1 MASSECLPPEG
12 SLDGLESMGEV
23 ISAKNG
29 HLVKKLSW
37 CGRPAYA
44 KWFQPSHGFVPW
56 LKRKFRKPLATRL
69 FHIHQEMLEAGIGCP
84 EPFLAAT
91 AADGTALFICAELPF
106 PSIVRIFKDAD
117 SNSFEALFRTAAASV
132 AALHRAG
139 FIHGDCLPGNICLSP
154 DGQSFFIDNDRT
166 RKGQSKRRREV
177 NIIQFCSHTATIDG
191 IDESHY
197 RAFIMEHHR
206 LLYGSDALV
215 PYVERLLERI
225 RRRIAV
231 IAAQRQAMN

>member
-1 MASSECLPPEG
+1 MASSECPPPEG

-29 HLVKKLSW
+29 HLVRKLSW

-44 KWFQPSHGFVPW
+44 KWFHPSAGLVPW
-56 LKRKFRKPLATRL
+56 LKLKFRKPLATRI
-69 FHIHQEMLEAGIGCP
+69 FQIHKAMLDSGLGCP

-91 AADGTALFICAELPF
+91 SSDGTALFICAELPF
-106 PSIVRIFKDAD
+106 PSMIRIFKSAD
-117 SNSFEALFRTAAASV
+117 SSDFEALFRTAASSI

-154 DGQSFFIDNDRT
+154 DRRSFFIDNDRT
-166 RKGQSKRRREV
+166 RMGKSKRGRET
-177 NIIQFCSHTATIDG
+177 NIIQFCSHTANIDG
-191 IDESHY
+191 IDESHF
-197 RAFIMEHHR
+197 RTLILEHHR
-206 LLYGSDALV
+206 LLYGSDA
-215 PYVERLLERI
+215 PQDYSERLLGRI

-231 IAAQRQAMN
+231 IAAQRQAKG